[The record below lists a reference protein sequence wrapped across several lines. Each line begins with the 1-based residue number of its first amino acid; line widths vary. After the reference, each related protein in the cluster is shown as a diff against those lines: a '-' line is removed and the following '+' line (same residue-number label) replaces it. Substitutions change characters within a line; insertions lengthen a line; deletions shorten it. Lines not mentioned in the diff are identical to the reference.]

1 MRLAGSFSY
10 DEESEATLKDLDLSV
25 SQGDLIA
32 VVGATGSGKS
42 SLLSAALGLMEQ
54 QSGPEV
60 ELFGTVSFPFAF
72 AFNINCVNRHLPCF
86 SVKFKAHVL

>member
-1 MRLAGSFSY
+1 MLAGGRALRLAGSFSY

-60 ELFGTVSFPFAF
+60 ELFGTVSFSFACKF
-72 AFNINCVNRHLPCF
+72 RCF
-86 SVKFKAHVL
+86 G